1 MKRRSLGRLLN
12 DLANPDNIPRLFS
25 LVLGIV
31 LIVGLI
37 LPFTLNDHQLY
48 PRPEPQNQVNSG
60 DPLAPYNR
68 GGTVIADWGLNG
80 NFLLEPGIVIAQYP
94 ENSINLGK
102 IAGYLSPMAISVKDT
117 THYFG
122 TSIYSSPG
130 GLIDEIL
137 YYTRGFD
144 TILESSILMMA
155 FVVASWVALNFTM
168 RREEEE

>member
-1 MKRRSLGRLLN
+1 MRSFGRILN

-25 LVLGIV
+25 LLLGIV
-31 LIVGLI
+31 LIAGLI
-37 LPFTLNDHQLY
+37 VPFTLNDHQLY
-48 PRPEPQNQVNSG
+48 PRPEPQNQINSD

-68 GGTVIADWGLNG
+68 GGIVFADFGLNG
-80 NFLLEPGIVIAQYP
+80 NFEPETGITKAQYP
-94 ENSINLGK
+94 ENSAAIGK
-102 IAGYLSPMAISVKDT
+102 ITGYLSPMAISVRDT
-117 THYFG
+117 TLYFG

-155 FVVASWVALNFTM
+155 FVVASWVALHFTM